1 MGAILRQIT
10 TLPIIVAMALCSC
23 STDGCIENQSSIPLA
38 GFYSTEAQQQIAF
51 NSIEVWGVGA
61 TGDSLLTTT
70 GTATQQVYLPF
81 RTTQNNAAFCF
92 HYSDFGAST
101 AYNDTVWF
109 DYESTPYFA
118 SEECGAM
125 YRYRITNVRHT
136 NIFIDSIAVIDPEI
150 TNSDVERIKIFFIT
164 E

>member
-1 MGAILRQIT
+1 MGKILRQTTPLLIT
-10 TLPIIVAMALCSC
+10 VAMALCSC
-23 STDGCIENQSSIPLA
+23 STDGCIDNQSSIPLA
-38 GFYSTEAQQQIAF
+38 GFYSAETQQQIAL

-81 RTTQNNAAFCF
+81 RATQNNTTFCF
-92 HYSDFGAST
+92 HYSDYGASA

-109 DYESTPYFA
+109 DYEATPYFA

-136 NIFIDSIAVIDPEI
+136 NISIDSIEVIDPEI
-150 TNSDVERIKIFFIT
+150 TNTDVERIKIFFIT